1 MKNEV
6 HEPDFTYGGQYTY
19 ADYLQWTIDERL
31 ELING
36 KIFKMSPGPNRVHQS
51 LTGSIYVFL
60 FNFLKHKSCKVFI
73 APFDIRLPRKSKE
86 DKDIITV
93 VQPDV
98 CVVCDS
104 EKIDDKGVV
113 GAPDIVVEVLSPG
126 NNAKELKYKYEVY
139 EESGVKEYWIVSPQN
154 KTFLIYTLKEG
165 QFQPSKLMTSGDT
178 ITTSILPG
186 FVLDLT
192 ELFDDLD

>member
-1 MKNEV
+1 MKNEL

-31 ELING
+31 ELIKG
-36 KIFKMSPGPNRVHQS
+36 KIFKMSPAPNRVHQT

-60 FNFLKHKSCKVFI
+60 SNFLKHKPCKVFI

-126 NNAKELKYKYEVY
+126 NNAKELKNKYEVY

-154 KTFLIYTLKEG
+154 KTFLIYTLVDG
-165 QFQPSKLMTSGDT
+165 LFQPSKLMTGGDVI
-178 ITTSILPG
+178 ITPVLPG
-186 FVLDLT
+186 FVLDLN
-192 ELFDDLD
+192 ELFEDLE